1 MEKERWKGKG
11 KKCKKEE
18 LWRWE
23 EERRREENGRRSE
36 GKEEPR
42 NKQTD
47 QLAIGICDTIT
58 LVRLHNTKTCR
69 VHVSFK
75 GF

>member
-1 MEKERWKGKG
+1 MEKERWKGRC

-23 EERRREENGRRSE
+23 EERSREEIGRRSE
-36 GKEEPR
+36 GKQEPR
-42 NKQTD
+42 NKQAD
-47 QLAIGICDTIT
+47 QLVIGICDTIT
-58 LVRLHNTKTCR
+58 IVRLHNTKTCR